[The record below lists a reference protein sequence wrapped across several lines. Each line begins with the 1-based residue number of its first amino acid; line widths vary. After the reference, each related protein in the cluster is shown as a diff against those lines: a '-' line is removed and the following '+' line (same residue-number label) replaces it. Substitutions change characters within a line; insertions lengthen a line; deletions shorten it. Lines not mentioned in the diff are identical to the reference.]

1 MLSTLLL
8 LAAQEVVQTGA
19 AVAVLV
25 DLGLERLQ
33 ACL

>member
-1 MLSTLLL
+1 MLNTWWLLVGL
-8 LAAQEVVQTGA
+8 VVVQTGA

-33 ACL
+33 VCL